1 MFSWLERSFRI
12 EKAVLGVVACVLF
25 SAGCLF
31 AQGEQIFKGQIT
43 RCTCARPD
51 ERAATSDRGANMAP
65 CSTACAS
72 KGAKYVL
79 TDTKNSAV
87 YQLDKQRKSKAFAG
101 QYVMVLGTLN
111 KATGT
116 IHVGD
121 IVHALPPKVTGARSV
136 FIYCDACPRGMAN
149 AKLAAFEELEGW
161 NRFDVLDDPT
171 KADLIFLFSANPYLG
186 DYVTRDGP
194 DRRPV
199 SVDITYMNVVDPH
212 TGEDLWGDSKQ
223 WGSMLVG
230 KATRDLIA
238 EFREQLEEETHTN
251 LQSLPG
257 KHGNRKVSPVAGN

>member
-1 MFSWLERSFRI
+1 MFSWLERNFRI
-12 EKAVLGVVACVLF
+12 EKAVLAVAACMLF
-25 SAGCLF
+25 SAGSLF

-43 RCTCARPD
+43 RCTCAGAD
-51 ERAATSDRGANMAP
+51 EHAGTPNRDATTAA
-65 CSTACAS
+65 CSIACAN

-79 TDTKNSAV
+79 TDTKNNAV
-87 YQLDKQRKSKAFAG
+87 YQLDKQRKSKSFAG
-101 QYVMVLGTLN
+101 QYVMVVGTLN

-116 IHVGD
+116 IHVGEM
-121 IVHALPPKVTGARSV
+121 VHALPPKVTEARSV
-136 FIYCDACPRGMAN
+136 FIYCDACPRGMAK

-199 SVDITYMNVVDPH
+199 SVDVTYMNVVDPH
-212 TGEDLWGDSKQ
+212 TGENFWGDSKQ

-238 EFREQLEEETHTN
+238 EFREQLEEETQTN
-251 LQSLPG
+251 QSLPD
-257 KHGNRKVSPVAGN
+257 KHRDRKATPPVGN